1 MTKEERRT
9 AILKAAGR
17 VFYYKGYEGTKIED
31 IAKEAGIGKGT
42 VYEYFE
48 SKQQLFEEMI
58 AENRRSYIQSF
69 LETVNTGRT
78 FREKFIALAKY
89 QANLIHEHIAFF
101 ENLAKSKIMARE
113 MGALI
118 LEQNFKVAE
127 ILKTHVREAMENGE
141 LRSDLDLDIVS
152 SLIFGTINQYCG
164 VKVLYYHIHPE
175 DLDYGKI
182 ADTVLQGIQRR
193 EIRGISS
200 TSTRTEKR
208 AEKFQKE

>member
-1 MTKEERRT
+1 MAREERRI

-31 IAKEAGIGKGT
+31 VAKEAGIGKGT

-48 SKQQLFEEMI
+48 SKQQLFEEMV
-58 AENRRSYIQSF
+58 AENRRHYIQSV
-69 LETVNTGRT
+69 LEAVKTGRN

-89 QANLIHEHIAFF
+89 QANLVQEHLAFF
-101 ENLAKSKIMARE
+101 ENLAESKIMARE

-118 LEQNFKVAE
+118 LEQNIKVAE
-127 ILKTHVREAMENGE
+127 ILKTVVLEAMKNGE

-164 VKVLYYHIHPE
+164 MKVLYYNAQPE

-182 ADTVLQGIQRR
+182 ADTVLQGISITWRH
-193 EIRGISS
+193 
-200 TSTRTEKR
+200 
-208 AEKFQKE
+208 